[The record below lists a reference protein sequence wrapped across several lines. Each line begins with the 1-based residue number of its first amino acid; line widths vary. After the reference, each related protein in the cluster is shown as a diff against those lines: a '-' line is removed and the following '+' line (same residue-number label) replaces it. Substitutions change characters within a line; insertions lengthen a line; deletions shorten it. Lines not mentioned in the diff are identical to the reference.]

1 MTWPELGP
9 ADRVA
14 PFHLHTPQASLD
26 RLRSRLARSTGQW
39 AEWLGYWH
47 TGFDWRAAEARLNRL
62 GLRRTEL
69 AGAQVQL
76 LHARSPEPDALPLL
90 VIQDRPSC
98 FAEFLEVLGPL
109 TDPRAYGADPA
120 VAFHLLVPDPPGCG
134 LSGPALDPAWSV
146 ELACLEL
153 AGRLGYQQ
161 PATLRLTGSSEPDPI
176 DPAALLDRL
185 LAGADLRLLD
195 RDALLTVATVRWLA
209 ASSTA
214 DLPVSATGTGTADYR
229 SLAALHDPELF
240 VAEVRQSFAG
250 QHVRAGRLG
259 PDPARTVSRPDAAV
273 A

>member
-9 ADRVA
+9 ADRVV

-26 RLRSRLARSTGQW
+26 RLRSRLAGST

-76 LHARSPEPDALPLL
+76 VHARSPEPDALPLL
-90 VIQDRPSC
+90 VVQDRPGC

-120 VAFHLLVPDPPGCG
+120 VAFHLLVPDLPGCG
-134 LSGPALDPAWSV
+134 LSGPALDPAWSA
-146 ELACLEL
+146 ELAWSEL

-161 PATLRLTGSSEPDPI
+161 PATLRLAGSSEPDPV

-195 RDALLTVATVRWLA
+195 RDVLLTVATVRWLA
-209 ASSTA
+209 AESDSPA
-214 DLPVSATGTGTADYR
+214 SARETGTADYR

-250 QHVRAGRLG
+250 QHVRADRLSS
-259 PDPARTVSRPDAAV
+259 DPARTVFRPDAA

>member
-9 ADRVA
+9 DDRVV

-26 RLRSRLARSTGQW
+26 RLRSRLARPAGQW

-69 AGAQVQL
+69 TGAQVQL
-76 LHARSPEPDALPLL
+76 VHVRSPEPDALPLL
-90 VIQDRPSC
+90 VIQDRPGC

-109 TDPRAYGADPA
+109 TDPRAHGADPA
-120 VAFHLLVPDPPGCG
+120 VAFHLLVPDLPGCG
-134 LSGPALDPAWSV
+134 LSGPAPDPAWSA
-146 ELACLEL
+146 ELAWSEL
-153 AGRLGYQQ
+153 AIRLGYRQ
-161 PATLRLTGSSEPDPI
+161 PAMLRLAGSAEPDPD

-185 LAGADLRLLD
+185 LSGADLRLVD
-195 RDALLTVATVRWLA
+195 RDVLLTVATVRWLA
-209 ASSTA
+209 AESESVVPA
-214 DLPVSATGTGTADYR
+214 MESGTADYP

-240 VAEVRQSFAG
+240 VAEVRRSLAG
-250 QHVRAGRLG
+250 QPVRAGRHRS
-259 PDPARTVSRPDAAV
+259 DPARTVSRPDAA

>member
-9 ADRVA
+9 ADRVV
-14 PFHLHTPQASLD
+14 PFHLHTSQASLD

-69 AGAQVQL
+69 AGVQVRL
-76 LHARSPEPDALPLL
+76 VHARSPEPDALPLL
-90 VIQDRPSC
+90 VIQDRPGC

-120 VAFHLLVPDPPGCG
+120 VAFHLLVPDLPGCG
-134 LSGPALDPAWSV
+134 LSGPAPDPAWSA
-146 ELACLEL
+146 ELAWSEL
-153 AGRLGYQQ
+153 AGRVGYRQ
-161 PATLRLTGSSEPDPI
+161 PAMLRLAGACEPDPV

-185 LAGADLRLLD
+185 LSGADLGLLD

-209 ASSTA
+209 AESESPLSEA
-214 DLPVSATGTGTADYR
+214 ETGMADYR

-250 QHVRAGRLG
+250 QHVRAGRQRS
-259 PDPARTVSRPDAAV
+259 DPARTVTRPDAA